1 LGWVAPWRRRQ
12 KGDPPP
18 PPGSGLRRPSADCR
32 HTRTEQNRTGEGR
45 GGDPPG
51 TSWKKGESA
60 CLAQLRRPPP
70 PPPPGRRAA
79 AHNLRWTQSAA
90 AAPDRPWGYGHR
102 WPSAMLLV
110 SPPPVGPGATPC
122 ARLRASVTACG
133 CSLARPRRSVLSG
146 RKGKRKCKRRAAVR
160 GGARRST
167 ANSTS
172 TAWNWNA
179 PQGK

>member
-133 CSLARPRRSVLSG
+133 CSRSLAPEDQCSPDGRQTQTQTPRRG
-146 RKGKRKCKRRAAVR
+146 E
-160 GGARRST
+160 RRSQEV
-167 ANSTS
+167 NC
-172 TAWNWNA
+172 
-179 PQGK
+179 QQY